1 MIERPHGRDESHI
14 PVNTVPGTG
23 RKLVIAVVVLI
34 LVLAAAFIVR
44 FMFFSQHESALATE
58 TAQAASTP
66 PPVDV
71 VQVAAAPASYDLE
84 LPGDTRAWFESTI
97 YARVSGYVSKWIV
110 DIGDK
115 VQAGQT
121 MAEIAT
127 PELDDQLKAAQA
139 KVNADEAEVSVAQ
152 ATEKFAISANKS
164 YQGAPQGSVGVLEA
178 QQKAAEAATA
188 SAKLN
193 AAKAQVRLDEADVAR
208 LKDLEQFKQVV
219 APYAGIVTERHIDI
233 GDLVTAGST
242 NNNTVLYGLAQSDR
256 MRIFVD
262 VPQSVAPGIKVGT
275 MATAI
280 VHGLGDK
287 PFAGKIARTSN
298 SLDPAART
306 LKVEVDI
313 ENPNLVL
320 VPGMY
325 VQVKFHI
332 SEPISLV
339 QVPAGALNFRSS
351 GAQVAIVD
359 NSGTVSFRPVNIVR
373 DMGEYVEVD
382 SGLKAGDK
390 VALNISNQ
398 IVDGDRVTTNVMGT
412 PLQPAPAGSTTKV
425 AERTE

>member
-1 MIERPHGRDESHI
+1 MIERPHAHEEGHV
-14 PVNTVPGTG
+14 PVNTIPGTG
-23 RKLVIAVVVLI
+23 RRLIIAVVVLVLI
-34 LVLAAAFIVR
+34 LAVAFVVR
-44 FMFFSQHESALATE
+44 FMFFSRHESALASE
-58 TAQAASTP
+58 TLQAANTP

-71 VQVAAAPASYDLE
+71 VEVDAAPPTYELT
-84 LPGDTRAWFESTI
+84 LPGNTRAWFESTI
-97 YARVSGYVSKWIV
+97 YARVSGYVSKWLV

-139 KVNADEAEVSVAQ
+139 KVNADQAEVSVAQ

-178 QQKAAEAATA
+178 QQKAADAATA

-193 AAKAQVRLDEADVAR
+193 AAKAQVQLDEADVAR
-208 LKDLEQFKQVV
+208 LKDLEQFKQVI

-287 PFAGKIARTSN
+287 AFAGKIARTSN

-313 ENPNLVL
+313 ENPSLVL

-332 SEPISLV
+332 SEPISRV

-351 GAQVAIVD
+351 GAQVAVVD
-359 NSGTVSFRPVNIVR
+359 NSGIVSFRPVNIVR

-390 VALNISNQ
+390 VAMNISNQ
-398 IVDGDRVTTNVMGT
+398 IVDGDRVTTNVLE
-412 PLQPAPAGSTTKV
+412 PSTRPV
-425 AERTE
+425 AAVADGKQ